1 MSLPCS
7 CYYDLNPVDIRWEW
21 PSGYSTLQTKRTRK
35 CVSCGDK
42 IGIGDMV
49 ASFFYGIRSQ
59 NIKSKSTSTERTL
72 SMVRPVQPITI
83 ANDVPI

>member
-49 ASFFYGIRSQ
+49 ASFLRYKVTEYQIEINIYGEDTEYGPPRATHYH
-59 NIKSKSTSTERTL
+59 SKL
-72 SMVRPVQPITI
+72 YG
-83 ANDVPI
+83 NH